1 MSLGDDP
8 PILEGGFK
16 KVDKDQWIILHYSP
30 FKVKYDK
37 TTKLFLALYDINY
50 ICIKMKCKSI
60 LTSFGTTVATINKHF
75 FHNKHTLFVLTK
87 MCLFGEEEDFGKIN
101 NLYFFN
107 FFVIGNI
114 FSFLNQESFSPILQT
129 KNLLEILETFV
140 NQKKILYLR
149 YKILHFSK

>member
-50 ICIKMKCKSI
+50 ICIKIKCKSI
-60 LTSFGTTVATINKHF
+60 FTSFANAFGNTVATHNKNF
-75 FHNKHTLFVLTK
+75 SYKKHTLFVLTK
-87 MCLFGEEEDFGKIN
+87 MCLFGEEEDFGKTN
-101 NLYFFN
+101 SPSLPKM
-107 FFVIGNI
+107 
-114 FSFLNQESFSPILQT
+114 STFSPN
-129 KNLLEILETFV
+129 K
-140 NQKKILYLR
+140 
-149 YKILHFSK
+149 HFSHNKHTFFGLTKMCLL